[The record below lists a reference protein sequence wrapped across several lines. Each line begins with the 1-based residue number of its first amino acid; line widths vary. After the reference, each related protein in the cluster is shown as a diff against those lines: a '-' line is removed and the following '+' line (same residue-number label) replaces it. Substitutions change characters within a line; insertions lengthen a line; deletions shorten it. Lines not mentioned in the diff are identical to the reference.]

1 VPLSAGEHT
10 NLVVFGKN
18 LRDIRKAKEL
28 SQEKL
33 AEMADLH
40 PRALQ
45 KIEAGDVNVTLS
57 TILRLQTAL
66 GCPWENLFRPF
77 LRKL

>member
-1 VPLSAGEHT
+1 VALSAAEHT
-10 NLVVFGKN
+10 SLVTFGKN
-18 LRDIRKAKEL
+18 LREIRKAKEL

-57 TILRLQTAL
+57 TILRLQKVL
-66 GCPWENLFRPF
+66 GCTWESLFRPF
-77 LRKL
+77 LRKV

>member
-1 VPLSAGEHT
+1 VPLSTGEHA
-10 NLVVFGKN
+10 NLVAFGKN
-18 LRDIRKAKEL
+18 LRDIRKAREL

-33 AEMADLH
+33 AELADLH

-57 TILRLQTAL
+57 TMLRLQKVL
-66 GCPWENLFRPF
+66 GCTWESLFRPF
-77 LRKL
+77 LRKV

>member
-1 VPLSAGEHT
+1 VPLSSGEHT

-18 LRDIRKAKEL
+18 LRDIRKAKVL

-45 KIEAGDVNVTLS
+45 KIEAGDVSVTLS
-57 TILRLQTAL
+57 TILRLQKAL
-66 GCPWENLFRPF
+66 GCTWESLFRPF
-77 LRKL
+77 LRKI

>member
-1 VPLSAGEHT
+1 MPLSTGEHA
-10 NLVVFGKN
+10 NLVAFGKN
-18 LRDIRKAKEL
+18 LRDIRKAREL

-57 TILRLQTAL
+57 TILRLQKVL
-66 GCPWENLFRPF
+66 GCSWENVFRPF
-77 LRKL
+77 LRKI

>member
-1 VPLSAGEHT
+1 LIA
-10 NLVVFGKN
+10 FGKN
-18 LRDIRKAKEL
+18 LRDMRKAKEL

-57 TILRLQTAL
+57 TILRLQKAL

-77 LRKL
+77 LRKI

>member
-1 VPLSAGEHT
+1 VPLSASEHT
-10 NLVVFGKN
+10 NLVAFGKN

-57 TILRLQTAL
+57 TILRLQKAL

-77 LRKL
+77 LQKI

>member
-1 VPLSAGEHT
+1 MPLAPSEQA
-10 NLVVFGKN
+10 NLELFGKN
-18 LRDIRKAKEL
+18 LRDLRKGKGY

-33 AEMADLH
+33 AEIADLH

-57 TILRLQTAL
+57 TILRLQKAL
-66 GCPWENLFRPF
+66 GCTWEGLFKKHSRC
-77 LRKL
+77 K